1 MIMEYF
7 LTGGCL
13 QIGKK
18 EAMFELLRKDSV
30 LRPLLGDGIQSMLS
44 KSGHANAQGDFVTID
59 LRGIAERKLSGD
71 PAGMLSELK
80 ARYGSAVS
88 GKLCFRSFY
97 TTFAHTYYY
106 EIDISAD
113 QIATLPVE

>member
-13 QIGKK
+13 RIGKK

-30 LRPLLGDGIQSMLS
+30 LRPLLGDSIQTITS

-59 LRGIAERKLSGD
+59 LHGIAERKLSGD

-88 GKLCFRSFY
+88 GKLSFRCVY
-97 TTFAHTYYY
+97 TTFLHTSYY
-106 EIDISAD
+106 EIDITAD
-113 QIATLPVE
+113 QGAALPVE

>member
-1 MIMEYF
+1 MIMEYY

-30 LRPLLGDGIQSMLS
+30 LRPLLGGSIQTITS
-44 KSGHANAQGDFVTID
+44 KSGHTNAQGDFVTID
-59 LRGIAERKLSGD
+59 LHGIAERRLSGD
-71 PAGMLSELK
+71 PAGMLNELK

-106 EIDISAD
+106 EIDITAD
-113 QIATLPVE
+113 QIATLPAQ